1 MLMALA
7 VVISPVAAARADTTS
22 VANTTGSS
30 ITGPNTTVAGSG
42 YPGLK
47 AAPDDGHLK
56 VVLASPSGKLRGL
69 EQAVELRWVFDRP
82 VVDLTGLAQQR
93 DPSQF
98 ITMSPAI
105 PGQYRWASSRTLIFT
120 PDEPVKASSSYS
132 VTLAGLTGLDGSTM
146 VSPSTL
152 SFTTPTVTCAV
163 HDVDSEDQLIS
174 TNTVIT
180 LSCDQEVDLLA
191 LAAKVM
197 LQVVPSAM
205 TPAEFQP
212 APADLA
218 AMRTTDPTGTAALEA
233 SIAALGKRSTTT
245 VAVKAVKIVLCA
257 VGSMERCYQVVAAG
271 PIPDDSD
278 VRIRISAGLASGDG
292 PLLSIAHVAGSY
304 PTPQSLL
311 LRSEQ
316 CNVGCDPDD
325 RQLISLYGKTPSL
338 ESLDGGITVTD
349 LTAKT
354 APRTYRYSAT
364 SDSGDPLALR
374 WLYLIPTHKY
384 RVDLHSAAFGYEWVR
399 TFTLGRRANF
409 THLPGGETVVE
420 ANAAGAAA
428 PAVRVSIRNVT
439 ELEQVHLRLD
449 DKDVVASVRS
459 FENVPGAQPFDAGK
473 FRASRVRVSPPLD
486 AERRARIELK
496 EPGVWLVAVRPTA
509 KVPGSIYESTD
520 ELGGGSST
528 DTSVPDSSVPGTT
541 NAQDRPKPEEWQSTL
556 VQVTDLGVTVKR
568 SPSNILVAV
577 TSLGTAKAVSGA
589 SVKLFGRGKE
599 IWKGTSD
606 AAGFALADA
615 ADLGGCDSSCDLI
628 AVVEH
633 NKQLAYGS
641 AQWRE
646 WGDDI
651 PYVNEDVG
659 DGGSSTTVRPDVP
672 TLPPGQRFNAAL
684 FTDRGVYKLGEEGHV
699 KGIVRIETAR
709 TLELP
714 TNLKKVR
721 IQIADD
727 RGTKVMDKSV
737 PISTTGEFDTAFTLP
752 IDGNQGSYSVQLDGV
767 SGYVGFI
774 VASFRKPDFKVDVTA
789 KQPEWVRGDTV
800 VATTEGRYLFGAA
813 MDGRDVTWTA
823 NTFASS
829 WDPAADHPELRL
841 DGFRWAPYCFD
852 YTRCEGSSSNEA
864 GKGVSTLTAEGTLAI
879 KVPVEVQTRPHT
891 TSQMTIESEVTDV
904 NRQAIANRTSVTIH
918 PGDYYVG
925 IRTARSFIKKGEQFS
940 AELAA
945 LTSKGAWVPGKQLS
959 AQLIRWEWVRAKRQA
974 GSDQVESGTWQPTV
988 ESTQPFASATALV
1001 KATFTPSTTGTYEL
1015 RLSSTD
1021 ARGNYLEAGVDVYVT
1036 GSGYV
1041 PWYDPSVQGDQR
1053 SVTLLQERSQYTPGD
1068 TARILIQSP
1077 WPNAEAIITTERGA
1091 VLSAKRV
1098 TITGS
1103 ATTVEVPVTA
1113 ESVPNVYVAVTLF
1126 KPRTSAPDGDGDAGR
1141 PEVKESSTSLSV
1153 LPSDRELGVTV
1164 SVPKAEERPGAATT
1178 ASVKV
1183 TAPKGGPSK
1192 ATVTLWAVDEGVLRL
1207 SGYSLPDII
1216 SQLNPERS
1224 DEVTTSDS
1232 RMRLVALD
1240 RNGGLERSAAAAQDK
1255 GGEALAPAPSYVDPG
1270 GGGGED
1276 STVDGVRR
1284 DFRTLAAWAGSV
1296 EVGSDGTAQVP
1307 IKLPESLSEFR
1318 VLAVASE
1325 GANRFGGGITTVK
1338 VAQPFAVVPSLPRF
1352 LQQGDTAEVGVVV
1365 QNRTG
1370 KPGTATVQLD
1380 LGTGVAGVSPLSAV
1394 GTTSQTVTV
1403 PVGATEVRFPLSANA
1418 LGIAKLTVRGTFEAD
1433 GIKEQDAAEAT
1444 LPVQLTR
1451 RLESTMAAGDVDA
1464 GKSVTETLSVPANII
1479 PGVGGLEITTA
1490 STALVGLQNGIEEL
1504 VEYPYGCLEQRSS
1517 RLKVL
1522 LNLKALGSQ
1531 YALGSLPL
1539 AKLDATIKAELL
1551 KFKDYHVYDGGLSY
1565 WPGESR
1571 SDPWLT
1577 AGVLSL
1583 MVDAKALGYV
1593 PPAGLIEET
1602 TNYLQTEL
1610 DKFGDAKGDDDQ
1622 SALWWS
1628 RGEILAALAKAGR
1641 MEPKLNLA
1649 LFKERIDLSL
1659 DEQISL
1665 MNSMLTAGQVGSE
1678 ASTLLRELRNS
1689 ILVEG
1694 DRAYAQANGLYSTC
1708 SCFSWLYADDTH
1720 LTAELLTLLL
1730 RIDPAE
1736 PLAPKMARWLLAQRN
1751 NGTWQNTYEDGSALS
1766 ALVSYARTQE
1776 AATPDF
1782 DAEVL
1787 LGASKVVEEHF
1798 AGRQLTARTKQV
1810 ATDQLPTAKMAV
1822 QIKATGQGRLSYALR
1837 LRYAP
1842 NLATLKPVD
1851 AGFTVER
1858 TYAPYRKAGSSTVT
1872 PTRTP
1877 TTVAAPDRSGARTR
1891 GNNTATFQA
1900 GDLVTVRLRITT
1912 TQRRQN
1918 VVIEDPLPAGME
1930 ALDAQLASTSQAD
1943 TADVGS
1949 SDTGWYAGIDH
1960 TEIRD
1965 DRVLLFATSL
1975 ENGTLVYTYV
1985 ARATAPGDYTVAPT
1999 QAEEMYRPEIFGR
2012 GGTVQVK
2019 ITAPRP

>member
-1 MLMALA
+1 M
-7 VVISPVAAARADTTS
+7 
-22 VANTTGSS
+22 
-30 ITGPNTTVAGSG
+30 
-42 YPGLK
+42 
-47 AAPDDGHLK
+47 
-56 VVLASPSGKLRGL
+56 ASPSGKLRGI

-98 ITMSPAI
+98 ITMSPTI

-120 PDEPVKASSSYS
+120 PDEPVKASSSYT
-132 VTLAGLTGLDGSTM
+132 VTLAGLIGLDGSTM

-152 SFTTPTVTCAV
+152 AFTTPTVTCAV
-163 HDVDSEDQLIS
+163 HDVNSEDQLIS

-197 LQVVPSAM
+197 LQVVP
-205 TPAEFQP
+205 TPLNPAEFQP
-212 APADLA
+212 VPADLA
-218 AMRTTDPTGTAALEA
+218 AMRVTDPAGTAALEA
-233 SIAALGKRSTTT
+233 SIAALAKRSTTT
-245 VAVKAVKIVLCA
+245 VAVKAVKMVLCA
-257 VGSMERCYQVVAAG
+257 VGSQEMCYQVVAAG
-271 PIPDDSD
+271 DIPLDSD

-304 PTPQSLL
+304 PTPQSVL

-325 RQLISLYGKTPSL
+325 RQLIFLYGKTPSL

-354 APRTYRYSAT
+354 PSQNYRYNPASEG
-364 SDSGDPLALR
+364 SDPLSLR
-374 WLYLIPTHKY
+374 WTYLIPTHKY
-384 RVDLHSAAFGYEWVR
+384 RVDLHRAAFGHEWVR

-409 THLPGGETVVE
+409 TRLPGGETVVE

-459 FENVPGAQPFDAGK
+459 FENVPGASAFDASK
-473 FRASRVRVSPPLD
+473 FPASRVRVSPPLD

-520 ELGGGSST
+520 ELGGGAII
-528 DTSVPDSSVPGTT
+528 DTTVPGTT
-541 NAQDRPKPEEWQSTL
+541 NAKDRPTPEAWQSTL

-568 SPSNILVAV
+568 SPSNVLVAV
-577 TSLGTAKAVSGA
+577 TSLGTAKAVAGA

-599 IWKGTSD
+599 IWKGTAD
-606 AAGFALADA
+606 AQGFALADA
-615 ADLGGCDSSCDLI
+615 GDLGGCDGSCDLI

-633 NKQLAYGS
+633 NQQLAYGS

-651 PYVNEDVG
+651 PYVPEDIG

-672 TLPPGQRFNAAL
+672 TLPPGQRFTAAL

-721 IQIADD
+721 VQIADD
-727 RGTKVMDKSV
+727 RGTKVMDTSV
-737 PISTTGEFDTAFTLP
+737 AISATGEFDTAFTLP

-767 SGYVGFI
+767 SGYMGFI
-774 VASFRKPDFKVDVTA
+774 VASFRKPDFKVDVTT

-800 VATTEGRYLFGAA
+800 TATTEGRYLFGAA

-823 NTFASS
+823 NTYAAS
-829 WDPAADHPELRL
+829 WDPASDHPELRL

-852 YTRCEGSSSNEA
+852 YIRCEGSSSTEA
-864 GKGVSTLTAEGTLAI
+864 GKGVSTLSAEGTLAI
-879 KVPVEVQTRPHT
+879 KVPVEVQKLPHT

-904 NRQAIANRTSVTIH
+904 NRQAIANRTSVTVH

-959 AQLIRWEWVRAKRQA
+959 AQLVRWEWVRAKRQA

-988 ESTQPFASATALV
+988 ESTQTFTSATAVV

-1021 ARGNYLEAGVDVYVT
+1021 GRGNYLEAGVDVYVT
-1036 GSGYV
+1036 GTGYV

-1053 SVTLLQERSQYTPGD
+1053 SVTLLQERSEYAPGD

-1103 ATTVEVPVTA
+1103 ATAVEVPVTA

-1126 KPRTSAPDGDGDAGR
+1126 KPRTSAPDGEGDAGR

-1153 LPSDRELGVTV
+1153 LPNDRELGVTV
-1164 SVPKAEERPGAATT
+1164 SVPKAQERPGAATT
-1178 ASVKV
+1178 ATVKV

-1207 SGYSLPDII
+1207 SGYTLPDII
-1216 SQLNPERS
+1216 SQLNPERA

-1240 RNGGLERSAAAAQDK
+1240 RNGGLERSAAAAEDK
-1255 GGEALAPAPSYVDPG
+1255 GGEAFAPSPSYVDPG

-1296 EVGSDGTAQVP
+1296 DVGSDGSAQVP

-1338 VAQPFAVVPSLPRF
+1338 VAQPFSVVPSLPRF
-1352 LQQGDTAEVGVVV
+1352 LQLGDTAEIGVVV

-1380 LGTGVAGVSPLSAV
+1380 LGTGAGGVSPLSAV

-1418 LGIAKLTVRGTFEAD
+1418 LGIAKLTVRGTFEGDA
-1433 GIKEQDAAEAT
+1433 IKEQDAAEAT

-1451 RLESTMAAGDVDA
+1451 RLESTMAAGEVDT
-1464 GKSVTETLSVPANII
+1464 GKSVTETVAVPANVI

-1490 STALVGLQNGIEEL
+1490 STALVGLQNGIEGL

-1539 AKLDATIKAELL
+1539 AKLDATIKSELL
-1551 KFKDYHVYDGGLSY
+1551 KFKDYRVSDGGLSY
-1565 WPGESR
+1565 WPGEDR

-1577 AGVLSL
+1577 ARVLSL
-1583 MVDAKALGYV
+1583 MVDAKALGYS

-1610 DKFGDAKGDDDQ
+1610 DKFGDAKSDDDQ

-1649 LFKERIDLSL
+1649 LFKDRIDLSI

-1665 MNSMLTAGQVGSE
+1665 LNSMLTAGQVGTE
-1678 ASTLLRELRNS
+1678 ASILLRELRNS

-1694 DRAYAQANGLYSTC
+1694 DRAYARANGLYSTC

-1776 AATPDF
+1776 GAEPNF

-1787 LGASKVVEEHF
+1787 LGAAKVVEEHF
-1798 AGRQLTARTKQV
+1798 AGRQLTARTKKV
-1810 ATDQLPTAKMAV
+1810 AIDQLPTAKTPL
-1822 QIKATGQGRLSYALR
+1822 QIKATGQGRLSYSLR

-1842 NLATLKPVD
+1842 NLSTLKPVD

-1858 TYAPYRKAGSSTVT
+1858 TYAPYRKAGSTTVS
-1872 PTRTP
+1872 PSRTP

-1891 GNNTATFQA
+1891 GNATATFQA

-1975 ENGTLVYTYV
+1975 EDGTLVYTYV

>member
-1 MLMALA
+1 MSLA
-7 VVISPVAAARADTTS
+7 VMMSSVVAARADTTS
-22 VANTTGSS
+22 VPSTTGSNTTG
-30 ITGPNTTVAGSG
+30 ARSG

-56 VVLASPSGKLRGL
+56 VELASPSGKLRGL

-82 VVDLTGLAQQR
+82 VVDLTGLAEQR

-98 ITMSPAI
+98 ITMSPAV

-120 PDEPVKASSSYS
+120 PDEPVKASSSYT

-146 VSPSTL
+146 VVPSTL
-152 SFTTPTVTCAV
+152 AFTTPTVTCAV
-163 HDVDSEDQLIS
+163 KDVDSEDQLIS
-174 TNTVIT
+174 TDTVIT
-180 LSCDQEVDLLA
+180 LSCDQQVDLRA
-191 LAAKVM
+191 LAAKVV

-205 TPAEFQP
+205 NPAEFQP
-212 APADLA
+212 APEDLA
-218 AMRTTDPTGTAALEA
+218 AMRIKDAAGTAALEA
-233 SIAALGKRSTTT
+233 LIASLGKRTTTT
-245 VAVKAVKIVLCA
+245 VAVKAVKMVLCD
-257 VGSMERCYQVVAAG
+257 VGSKETCYQVVAAG
-271 PIPDDSD
+271 PIADDSD
-278 VRIRISAGLASGDG
+278 VRIRISAGLASGAG
-292 PLLSIAHVAGSY
+292 PLLSIAQLVGSY
-304 PTPQSLL
+304 PTPQSVL

-316 CNVGCDPDD
+316 CHVGCNPDD
-325 RQLISLYGKTPSL
+325 RQLTFLYGKTPSL

-349 LTAKT
+349 ITAKT
-354 APRTYRYSAT
+354 APQTYRYSAA
-364 SDSGDPLALR
+364 SDTGDPLALR
-374 WLYLIPTHKY
+374 WTYLIPTHKY
-384 RVDLHSAAFGYEWVR
+384 RVDLHRAAFGYEWVR
-399 TFTLGRRANF
+399 TFTLGRRSTF
-409 THLPGGETVVE
+409 TRLPGGESVVE
-420 ANAAGAAA
+420 ANATGAAV

-439 ELEQVHLRLD
+439 ELEQVHLRLE

-459 FENVPGAQPFDAGK
+459 FENVPGAKPFDANK
-473 FRASRVRVSPPLD
+473 FPASRVRVSPPLD

-509 KVPGSIYESTD
+509 KVPGSVYETTD
-520 ELGGGSST
+520 ELGGGSNTEST
-528 DTSVPDSSVPGTT
+528 DTTVPDTSAPGTT
-541 NAQDRPKPEEWQSTL
+541 NVQSRPTPEKWQATL

-568 SPSNILVAV
+568 SPSNVLVAV

-599 IWKGTSD
+599 IWNGTTD
-606 AAGFALADA
+606 AQGFALADA
-615 ADLGGCDSSCDLI
+615 ADLGGCDSNCDLI

-651 PYVNEDVG
+651 PYVDEDSG

-714 TNLKKVR
+714 ANLKKVR
-721 IQIADD
+721 VQIADD

-737 PISTTGEFDTAFTLP
+737 PIAANGEFDTAFTLP
-752 IDGNQGSYSVQLDGV
+752 IDGNQGNYSVQLDGV
-767 SGYVGFI
+767 SGYMGFI

-800 VATTEGRYLFGAA
+800 AATTEGRYLFGAA

-823 NTFASS
+823 NTYSSS
-829 WDPAADHPELRL
+829 WDPGADHPELRL

-852 YTRCEGSSSNEA
+852 YTRCEGSSVNEA
-864 GKGVSTLTAEGTLAI
+864 GKGVSTLSAEGTLAI

-891 TSQMTIESEVTDV
+891 TAQMTIESEVTDV

-925 IRTARSFIKKGEQFS
+925 IRTARSFITKGEQFS

-945 LTSKGAWVPGKQLS
+945 LTSKGAWVPGKQLG

-988 ESTQPFASATALV
+988 EATQTFTSATALV
-1001 KATFTPSTTGTYEL
+1001 KASFTPSTTGTYEL

-1036 GSGYV
+1036 GKGYV
-1041 PWYDPSVQGDQR
+1041 PWYDPSVQGDER
-1053 SVTLLQERSQYTPGD
+1053 TVTLLQERSEYTPGD

-1077 WPNAEAIITTERGA
+1077 WPNAEAIITNERGA
-1091 VLSAKRV
+1091 ILSAKRI

-1103 ATTVEVPVTA
+1103 ATTVEVPVTT

-1141 PEVKESSTSLSV
+1141 PQVKESSTSLSV
-1153 LPSDRELGVTV
+1153 LPSDRELGVAV
-1164 SVPKAEERPGAATT
+1164 SVPKSEERPGAAIT

-1207 SGYSLPDII
+1207 SGYSLPDIL

-1224 DEVTTSDS
+1224 NEVTTSDS

-1240 RNGGLERSAAAAQDK
+1240 RNGGLERSAATAQDK
-1255 GGEALAPAPSYVDPG
+1255 GGEALAPSPSYVDPG

-1318 VLAVASE
+1318 VLAIASE

-1352 LQQGDTAEVGVVV
+1352 LQQGDTAEIGVVV

-1370 KPGTATVQLD
+1370 QSGTATVQLD
-1380 LGTGVAGVSPLSAV
+1380 LGTGAAGVSPLSAV

-1433 GIKEQDAAEAT
+1433 GIKEQDAAEAM

-1451 RLESTMAAGDVDA
+1451 RLESTMAAGEVDA
-1464 GKSVTETLSVPANII
+1464 GKSVTETVSVPANVI

-1490 STALVGLQNGIEEL
+1490 STALVGLQNGIEGL

-1522 LNLKALGSQ
+1522 LNLRALGSQ
-1531 YALGSLPL
+1531 YILGSLPL

-1551 KFKDYHVYDGGLSY
+1551 KFKDYHVSDGGLSY
-1565 WPGESR
+1565 WPGEDR

-1577 AGVLSL
+1577 ARVLSL
-1583 MVDAKALGYV
+1583 MVDAKALGYN
-1593 PPAGLIEET
+1593 PPTGLIEET
-1602 TNYLQTEL
+1602 TNYLQAEL
-1610 DKFGDAKGDDDQ
+1610 DKFGDARSDDDQ

-1628 RGEILAALAKAGR
+1628 RGEILAALGKAGR
-1641 MEPKLNLA
+1641 TEPKLNLA
-1649 LFKERIDLSL
+1649 LFTGRIELSL

-1665 MNSMLTAGQVGSE
+1665 LNSMLTAGQVGTE
-1678 ASTLLRELRNS
+1678 AATLLRELRNS

-1736 PLAPKMARWLLAQRN
+1736 PLAPKMARWLLSQRK

-1810 ATDQLPTAKMAV
+1810 AIDQLPTAKTALR
-1822 QIKATGQGRLSYALR
+1822 IKATGQGRLSYSLR

-1858 TYAPYRKAGSSTVT
+1858 TYVPYRKAGSATVS
-1872 PTRTP
+1872 PTKTP
-1877 TTVAAPDRSGARTR
+1877 TTVGAPDRSGTRTR
-1891 GNNTATFQA
+1891 SNNTATFQA
-1900 GDLVTVRLRITT
+1900 GDLVTVKLRITT

-1943 TADVGS
+1943 VGS
-1949 SDTGWYAGIDH
+1949 TDTGWYAGIDH

-1975 ENGTLVYTYV
+1975 EDGTLVYTYV